1 MILKIESGNMNEIRA
16 RVILQEKNIYRLSDG
31 KSEKLASVSGKFRYS
46 ITTVSDYPAV
56 GDYVVAQ
63 WPDDESNA
71 IIQSLFPRK
80 SCFIRKAAGSG
91 KQEQVVAANLDTV
104 FICMS
109 LNSNYNLRRLERYLA
124 ITFDSGAE
132 PVIVLTKKDLC
143 EDVCRKVSEVQ
154 NIAPG
159 VEVLAVS
166 SADDEYEEVL
176 QYILPGK
183 TIAFLGSSGVGK
195 STLINKLV
203 GTDRIATGETGLDDK
218 GRHTTTHRELI
229 TLDNGAFLI
238 DTPGMRE
245 LGMWD
250 NDIGIDSAFSDI
262 EKLTALCKFS
272 NCSHRTEPGCAVRSA
287 LEEGRLDRM
296 RWESYLKLKIENEM
310 AANGSQY
317 LESKREKFKAIA
329 KINKKNKH

>member
-1 MILKIESGNMNEIRA
+1 MKEIRA
-16 RVILQEKNIYRLSDG
+16 RVISQQKSIYRLSDG
-31 KSEKLASVSGKFRYS
+31 KTEKLATVSGKFRYE
-46 ITTVSDYPAV
+46 TNTVSDYPAV

-63 WPDDESNA
+63 WPEDESNA
-71 IIQSLFPRK
+71 VIQSLFPRK
-80 SCFIRKAAGSG
+80 SCFIRKAAG
-91 KQEQVVAANLDTV
+91 KEKKEQVVAANLDTV

-109 LNSNYNLRRLERYLA
+109 LNNNYNLRRLERYIA
-124 ITFDSGAE
+124 IAYDCGAD

-143 EDVCRKVSEVQ
+143 EDVNSKISEVQ
-154 NIAPG
+154 NIASN

-166 SADDEYEEVL
+166 STEDDYEAVL
-176 QYILPGK
+176 NYIVQGK

-195 STLINKLV
+195 STLINKLL
-203 GTDRIATGETGLDDK
+203 GADKIATGDVGADDK

-250 NDIGIDSAFSDI
+250 NESGIDNAFSDI
-262 EKLTALCKFS
+262 EELSRACKFS
-272 NCSHRTEPGCAVRSA
+272 DCSHRTEPDCAVQDA
-287 LEEGRLDRM
+287 LEEGTLDRK
-296 RWESYLKLKIENEM
+296 RWESYLKLKIENEF

-317 LESKREKFKAIA
+317 LESKRAKFKEIS
-329 KINKKNKH
+329 KINKHARK